1 MLNDYWQ
8 WEETTGGYRATADLD
23 RLGLPDNIRFEV
35 MKFRTADGCD
45 IDGYALL
52 ILSNGN
58 SMRITGKP
66 RYLLLSESVGSMR
79 EVDLMLKHW
88 ILGYRMATNPELP

>member
-8 WEETTGGYRATADLD
+8 WEETTDGYRATADLD
-23 RLGLPDNIRFEV
+23 RLGLPENIRFEGNEENGG
-35 MKFRTADGCD
+35 RLD

-79 EVDLMLKHW
+79 EVD
-88 ILGYRMATNPELP
+88 IRFDSNEVNPELP